1 MKPFPFFHQLD
12 QMDCGPTCLRM
23 VAKHYGKAFS
33 IQRLREQSSIGKDG
47 VSLLGIAEAAETIGF
62 RTIAVNVSFE
72 KLAQDAPMPCIVH
85 WQQNHFVVV
94 YRIKPHPNPF
104 RLGRGWGEFFIA
116 DPGKGLRQLT
126 RAEFC
131 EHWISTTDVNGDPS
145 GVALLLEPTPA
156 FYETDDE
163 PNPGLGLS
171 RLSGYLRPHR
181 PLIVQLALG
190 LLVGSG
196 LQLLLPFLTQSVVDV
211 GIQTQNLNFIY
222 LILAAQ
228 LALLLGRAAVEF
240 LRSWVLL
247 HLSTRINIAILT
259 DFLVKLMK
267 LPMAFFDAKNF
278 GDLMQRINDHHRIEA
293 FLTGQTLQTLF
304 SLVNLLVF
312 GVVLALYNT
321 TIFGLFAGGSIAY
334 GLWVAVF
341 LRQRRKLDMKLFDVS
356 ARNQDSLVQILHGM
370 QEIKLH
376 NAEQVKRWEWERIQA
391 RLLKLQIR
399 GLSLAQL
406 QQAGAVVLNEGK
418 NILITFVAAKSVLDG
433 QLTLG
438 AMLAVQYIIGQLNA
452 PIEQLI
458 QFLQVAQNAQL
469 SLERLNEIHQL
480 PDESPPTA
488 EGAIVNSVPL
498 FSGAGGLLIKD
509 LSFRYPGAG
518 ASMSDDEPV
527 LQNINLH
534 IPAGKVTA
542 IVGMSGSGKTT
553 LLKLLLRFYEPTRG
567 EIILTSP
574 PTLKGEIVRNGISP
588 PLAAGGLRLSTV
600 SHRHWR
606 GQCGAV
612 MQEGY
617 IFSDTI
623 ARNIAVADEAE
634 ASDGTNPN
642 RLWHAIEMA
651 NIGDLIERLPLGL
664 NTKIGAGGN
673 GISQGQKQ
681 RILIARAV
689 YKNPQYLFFDEATNA
704 LDAKNERVILEN
716 MQTFFAGRT
725 VVVVAHRL
733 STVRNA
739 DQVVVLDRGR
749 IIEVGTHSELT
760 ARRGEYYGLVK
771 NQLELGV

>member
-1 MKPFPFFHQLD
+1 MKPFPFYHQLD

-23 VAKHYGKAFS
+23 VAKYYGKSFA
-33 IQRLREQSSIGKDG
+33 IQNLRQKSSIGKDG

-62 RTIAVNVSFE
+62 RTMAVNVSLP
-72 KLAQDAPMPCIVH
+72 KLADDAPLPCIVH
-85 WQQNHFVVV
+85 WRQSHFVVV
-94 YRIKPHPNPF
+94 YKISRKQVHV
-104 RLGRGWGEFFIA
+104 A

-126 RAEFC
+126 PTEFD
-131 EHWISTTDVNGDPS
+131 EGWLSTTDTDGQPS

-163 PNPGLGLS
+163 KGQGLGLQ
-171 RLSGYLRPHR
+171 RLGGYLRPHR
-181 PLIVQLALG
+181 HLIGQLGLG

-211 GIQTQNLNFIY
+211 GIQTQNLSFIY
-222 LILAAQ
+222 VILAAQ
-228 LALLLGRAAVEF
+228 LALMLGRTAVEF

-259 DFLVKLMK
+259 DFLTKLMR

-312 GVVLALYNT
+312 GVVLALYNQT
-321 TIFGLFAGGSIAY
+321 VFWLFVVGSGAY

-356 ARNQDSLVQILHGM
+356 ARNQNSLVQIIQGM

-376 NAEQVKRWEWERIQA
+376 NSEQTRRWEWERIQV

-399 GLSLAQL
+399 GLSLAQF
-406 QQAGAVVLNEGK
+406 QQAGAVILNEGK

-458 QFLQVAQNAQL
+458 QFLQLAQNAQL

-480 PDESPPTA
+480 PDETTDTA
-488 EGAIVNSVPL
+488 ANQPNPGFLN
-498 FSGAGGLLIKD
+498 GRGNAGLTLTNV
-509 LSFRYPGAG
+509 SFRYPGAG
-518 ASMSDDEPV
+518 ADQPDGAPV
-527 LQNINLH
+527 LQHINLT
-534 IPAGKVTA
+534 IPPGKVTA

-567 EIILTSP
+567 EVQVGST
-574 PTLKGEIVRNGISP
+574 R
-588 PLAAGGLRLSTV
+588 LATV

-606 GQCGAV
+606 EQCGAV

-617 IFSDTI
+617 IFADTI
-623 ARNIAVADEAE
+623 ARNIAVADEVPDPE
-634 ASDGTNPN
+634 

-651 NIGDLIERLPLGL
+651 NINDLIERLPLGL

-689 YKNPQYLFFDEATNA
+689 YKNPAYLFFDEATNA
-704 LDAKNERVILEN
+704 LDANNERVILEN
-716 MQTFFAGRT
+716 MQRFFKGRT

-733 STVRNA
+733 STVRHA
-739 DQVVVLDRGR
+739 DQIVVLDRGR
-749 IIEVGTHSELT
+749 ITEIGTHEQLT
-760 ARRGEYYGLVK
+760 NQRGEYYGLVK